1 MTFVQQIMAM
11 EMDSLEIFMFFFGFI
26 YLVFLA
32 VIGDKYGKKLLK
44 IKGNKL
50 KVYWKKMNESDF
62 TLKEGWVKKEIRQ
75 LKVIAYATVLITGI
89 IHTGIVF
96 YLEQQL
102 VFPLGLM
109 LIFEVFFVI
118 LFWLKGNSVY
128 DKNKRFRG
136 MPGGM

>member
-11 EMDSLEIFMFFFGFI
+11 EMDSLEIFMFVFGFI

-32 VIGDKYGKKLLK
+32 VIGDKYGKKISK

>member
-1 MTFVQQIMAM
+1 MAFVQQIMAL
-11 EMDSLEIFMFFFGFI
+11 EIDSLEIFMFVFGFI

-32 VIGDKYGKKLLK
+32 VIGDKYGKKLSK
-44 IKGNKL
+44 IKGYKL
-50 KVYWKKMNESDF
+50 KVFWNKMSDSEF
-62 TLKEGWVKKEIRQ
+62 SLKEGWIKKEIRQ
-75 LKVIAYATVLITGI
+75 LKVIAFTTLLIIGS

-96 YLEQQL
+96 YLDQKI
-102 VFPLGLM
+102 VFPLGLI
-109 LIFEVFFVI
+109 LIFEVFLVI